1 MNSLLTSY
9 FPIAEMVAQ
18 TFGKNCEVVIHDL
31 SHPRS
36 SVVYVANGTV
46 TKRKVGQSFNHLIN
60 EVLLNKNFKDDC
72 TINYTYESEEG
83 KHIKSSSSLIRD
95 AKGEVIGMFCINYD
109 LTLTYALKEEVDQF
123 LPAVSEPKPTIDN
136 SVELLENGEVTTI
149 INNLIDNIIG
159 DTDVSQLKRKD
170 NLELVEF
177 MEQKGIFLVKGAI
190 DKVALRMGISK
201 VTVYSYLDEIRNR
214 REKE

>member
-1 MNSLLTSY
+1 M
-9 FPIAEMVAQ
+9 
-18 TFGKNCEVVIHDL
+18 
-31 SHPRS
+31 
-36 SVVYVANGTV
+36 
-46 TKRKVGQSFNHLIN
+46 
-60 EVLLNKNFKDDC
+60 
-72 TINYTYESEEG
+72 
-83 KHIKSSSSLIRD
+83 
-95 AKGEVIGMFCINYD
+95 
-109 LTLTYALKEEVDQF
+109 
-123 LPAVSEPKPTIDN
+123 
-136 SVELLENGEVTTI
+136 ELLENGEVTTI